1 MIDFRSHH
9 SIYGWIMDMHIDL
22 NFKGYPSKKLF
33 GTEAPKK
40 KRIKAEEE
48 DQKGIYWLFL
58 KACCYCRK
66 EIPLMVIACY
76 RSIFFPSTP
85 SIDLKAGIV

>member
-1 MIDFRSHH
+1 
-9 SIYGWIMDMHIDL
+9 MDMHIDL

-58 KACCYCRK
+58 KPAATAEKRYH
-66 EIPLMVIACY
+66 
-76 RSIFFPSTP
+76 
-85 SIDLKAGIV
+85 

>member
-1 MIDFRSHH
+1 
-9 SIYGWIMDMHIDL
+9 MDMHIDL

-48 DQKGIYWLFL
+48 DQKGIYWLFF

-66 EIPLMVIACY
+66 EIHTTNGNCLLQVNFLPFNSIY
-76 RSIFFPSTP
+76 RLKSRNSILC
-85 SIDLKAGIV
+85 IDYTIVL

>member
-1 MIDFRSHH
+1 
-9 SIYGWIMDMHIDL
+9 MHIDL

-48 DQKGIYWLFL
+48 DQKGIYWLFFKSLLLLQKRDTTNGNCLLQVNFLPFNSIYRL
-58 KACCYCRK
+58 KSRN
-66 EIPLMVIACY
+66 
-76 RSIFFPSTP
+76 SILC
-85 SIDLKAGIV
+85 IDYTIVL

>member
-1 MIDFRSHH
+1 
-9 SIYGWIMDMHIDL
+9 MDMHIDL

-48 DQKGIYWLFL
+48 DQKGIYWLFFKSLLLLQKRDTTNGNCLLQVNFLPFNSIYRL
-58 KACCYCRK
+58 KSRN
-66 EIPLMVIACY
+66 
-76 RSIFFPSTP
+76 SILC
-85 SIDLKAGIV
+85 IDYTIVL